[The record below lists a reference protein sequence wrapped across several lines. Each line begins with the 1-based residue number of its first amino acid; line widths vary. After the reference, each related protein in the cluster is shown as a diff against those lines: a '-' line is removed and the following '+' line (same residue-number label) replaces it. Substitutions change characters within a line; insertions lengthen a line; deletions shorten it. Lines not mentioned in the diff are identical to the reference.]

1 MLLFRVK
8 VDPTTLKADQT
19 KDGYLAA
26 FGSIV
31 YYTRKEALKK
41 AIMFGGKIEPVD
53 SPLVASIRTVTMTQI
68 PRSRVSAGVL
78 KALRGKESFID
89 DDSGLCETIYT
100 GDIFGQIIEANDGI
114 EGSPLAIT
122 DEAVLE
128 ELNMLNQIT
137 TEYVQIVAE

>member
-19 KDGYLAA
+19 NNGYLAA

-41 AIMFGGKIEPVD
+41 AIMFGGKIESVV
-53 SPLVASIRTVTMTQI
+53 SPLVAGTRTVTMTQI
-68 PRSRVSAGVL
+68 PRSKVSAGIL

-100 GDIFGQIIEANDGI
+100 GDIFGQIIEAN

-137 TEYVQIVAE
+137 AEYVQLVAE

>member
-1 MLLFRVK
+1 MELFRVK
-8 VDPTTLKADQT
+8 VDPSTLKAEQT
-19 KDGYLAA
+19 KNGYLTA

-41 AIMFGGKIEPVD
+41 ARMFGGKIDPVV
-53 SPLVASIRTVTMTQI
+53 SPLVAGIRTLTFTQI
-68 PRSRVSAGVL
+68 PRSSVSAGVL
-78 KALRGKESFID
+78 KALRGSEAFID
-89 DDSGLCETIYT
+89 TDSELDEAIYT
-100 GDIFGQIIEANDGI
+100 GDIFSQIIQANDGMD
-114 EGSPLAIT
+114 GSPLAIT